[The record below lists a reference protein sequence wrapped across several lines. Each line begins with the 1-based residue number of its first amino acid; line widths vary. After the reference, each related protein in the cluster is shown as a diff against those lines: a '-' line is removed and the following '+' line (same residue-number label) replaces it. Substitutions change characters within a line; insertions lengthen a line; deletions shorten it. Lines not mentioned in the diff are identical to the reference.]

1 MISDQQLKEKVD
13 ILTNKLQAGLFNE
26 VIVEAKNLLSKR
38 KHQIIYN
45 MLSISYQS
53 LGKFDLSIK
62 IMKEA
67 LRKNTNN
74 PHFLNNIGIS
84 HHKLDNF
91 KVAEE
96 FFKKGLEI
104 DPKNLH
110 ILNNLGNL
118 KKDLNLVD
126 EAIQY
131 YTKAINIEENLIQ
144 SQLNLGNLYNTIG
157 KFKEAKIH
165 FRKVLQIN
173 PNYVEAHRLI
183 SEITKYDFNNTHF
196 KEMLDKINDQNLSQF
211 QLSHLHFAIGKAYD
225 DLSDYKNSF
234 INYSKANHYLKAI
247 QKYDI
252 KKDASNF
259 KIIKDFFCDY
269 QNISIKKNLKKLI
282 FIVGMPRSGTSLTEQ
297 IISSHRDVFGG
308 GELLFLENIINS
320 KILNNEKI
328 KGFNN
333 LKLLREALE
342 ESQDE
347 YISKITEIDNSNKV
361 FIDKAP
367 LNFRYIGFIKI
378 IFPNSVI
385 INCTRN
391 PVDTCWSNFKICFV
405 ANLPFT
411 NNLNDLAQFYNIY
424 SDLIKFWR
432 SLFVNDIYNLDYNS
446 MIENPDKEIKNIIK
460 FCQLDWDENCLK
472 HELNLKQIKTA
483 SFAQA
488 RKPIYKSAI
497 NSSKNYKGYLAELIS
512 NIRY

>member
-1 MISDQQLKEKVD
+1 MISDQQLKTRVD
-13 ILTNKLQAGLFNE
+13 ILTNKLHSGLFNE
-26 VIVEAKNLLSKR
+26 VIVEAENLLSKR

-45 MLSISYQS
+45 ILSISYQS
-53 LGKFDLSIK
+53 LGKYDLSIK
-62 IMKEA
+62 IMEEA
-67 LRKNTNN
+67 IKKNANN

-126 EAIQY
+126 ESIKY
-131 YTKAINIEENLIQ
+131 YTKAVSIGENLIQ
-144 SQLNLGNLYNTIG
+144 TQLNLGNLYNTIG
-157 KFKEAKIH
+157 KFDEAKIH

-173 PNYVEAHRLI
+173 PNYTEAHRLI
-183 SEITKYDFNNTHF
+183 SETTKYDLDNIHFN
-196 KEMLDKINDQNLSQF
+196 EMLDKINDESLSQI
-211 QLSHLHFAIGKAYD
+211 QLYHLHNAIGKAYG
-225 DLSDYKNSF
+225 DLNDYKNSF
-234 INYSKANHYLKAI
+234 VNYSKANHYLKII

-252 KKDASNF
+252 KEDIRSF
-259 KIIKDFFCDY
+259 KIIKDFFSNY

-282 FIVGMPRSGTSLTEQ
+282 FIVGMPRSGTTLTEQ
-297 IISSHRDVFGG
+297 IISCHRDVFGG
-308 GELLFLENIINS
+308 GELPFLKDIINN
-320 KILNNEKI
+320 KIINNEKI
-328 KGFNN
+328 EGFNN
-333 LKLLREALE
+333 PELLKKKLE

-347 YISKITEIDNSNKV
+347 YISKITQLDNSNKV

-367 LNFRYIGFIKI
+367 LNFRYAGFIKI
-378 IFPNSVI
+378 IFPNSKI

-391 PVDTCWSNFKICFV
+391 PIDTCWSNFKISFG

-411 NNLNDLAQFYNIY
+411 NNLNDLAQYYNIY
-424 SDLIKFWR
+424 GDLITFWR
-432 SLFVNDIYNLDYNS
+432 SLFDNDIYNLDYNS
-446 MIENPDKEIKNIIK
+446 LVESPNEEIKNIIK

-472 HELNLKQIKTA
+472 HERNSKLIKTA

-497 NSSKNYKGYLAELIS
+497 NSSRNYKDHLVELIS
-512 NIRY
+512 KIRY